1 MKITS
6 ARTILL
12 ALLVSSCAHGQGA
25 AQDLT
30 VTLSLTNA
38 GTRPLRCH
46 VMFGH
51 WVDRDLGELAPGAS
65 TNLAMMQ
72 AAEDGAL
79 YVMRSDGERKMMI
92 ETIQCAESGN
102 WMESF
107 GQVDLAPIRSRRA
120 PAVEASCA
128 APAGEGR
135 VGCRLDRI
143 E

>member
-1 MKITS
+1 M
-6 ARTILL
+6 LL
-12 ALLVSSCAHGQGA
+12 ALLLTSCAH
-25 AQDLT
+25 AQDGDQDQT
-30 VTLSLTNA
+30 VTVSLANA

-51 WVDRDLGELAPGAS
+51 WVDRDLGELAPGAA
-65 TNLAMMQ
+65 TKLTMTQ

-102 WMESF
+102 WRESF
-107 GQVDLAPIRSRRA
+107 GQVDLAPVRSRRA
-120 PAVEASCA
+120 RAIEASCA
-128 APAGEGR
+128 APAGGGR

>member
-1 MKITS
+1 ML
-6 ARTILL
+6 LL
-12 ALLVSSCAHGQGA
+12 ALLLASCAHGQGT

-51 WVDRDLGELAPGAS
+51 WIDRDLGELAPGAAAKL
-65 TNLAMMQ
+65 TMMQ
-72 AAEDGAL
+72 AAKDGAL

-92 ETIQCAESGN
+92 ETIQCAQPGN
-102 WMESF
+102 WMETF
-107 GQVDLAPIRSRRA
+107 GQLDLAPIRSRRA
-120 PAVEASCA
+120 GGIEASCA